1 MVFFGKTVVLVGY
14 QKVFTFACLLLI
26 TAAASAQNSGPP
38 KLMMDF
44 SLYPYQRMV
53 DSDNDLTVT
62 TNANLPGR
70 FSYFSY
76 LNFKG
81 VVTDGDAEFVRS
93 EQNIR
98 YAISDKLPLDLNLQG
113 VFAGGT
119 GDDFYQLGVGWRIND
134 TPAWAEFF
142 DRINMVYR
150 LTFHLQRFA
159 SDDSGAWGLEHWFKV
174 TFPGRFDRVYLSGF
188 VDQTFGQDLPAALPS
203 NPIVGEV
210 QLGVRLWDKFYAIGE
225 YRVNQLRLGDENNFA
240 AGIEYKFSW

>member
-1 MVFFGKTVVLVGY
+1 MGFIGETAVLTECR
-14 QKVFTFACLLLI
+14 KIFTCFCLLV
-26 TAAASAQNSGPP
+26 AASTANAQNSGPP
-38 KLMMDF
+38 KLTIDF

-53 DSDNDLTVT
+53 DNDNDFTVT

-81 VVTDGDAEFVRS
+81 VVTDGDSEFARS
-93 EQNIR
+93 EQNLR
-98 YAISDKLPLDLNLQG
+98 YTLSEKLPLDLNFQA
-113 VFAGGT
+113 VFAGGA
-119 GDDFYQLGVGWRIND
+119 GDDFSQLGLGWRIND
-134 TPAWAEFF
+134 TPAWADFF

-203 NPIVGEV
+203 NPVIGEV
-210 QLGVRLWDKFYAIGE
+210 QLGVRLWDRFYAIGE
-225 YRVNQLRLGDENNFA
+225 YRVNQLRVGDENNFA